1 MTARAALLTL
11 PAMALLAG
19 CSTVEGWFGHEPARP
34 QPVVAPAPPA
44 PPPPPAT
51 QLNLA
56 PAGLD
61 GRYAGT
67 LRLSSGAARTCRPA
81 RIPAS
86 ATVANGQV
94 AMNLGRFGSAQGTI
108 GSDAGANLTGTEL
121 AGQASFSGNRLHGQV
136 QRGTC
141 PYDIRLMK
149 RAAR

>member
-1 MTARAALLTL
+1 MSRHPLILAL

-19 CSTVEGWFGHEPARP
+19 CSTVEGWFGREPPRP
-34 QPVVAPAPPA
+34 APVAAPAPPA

-67 LRLSSGAARTCRPA
+67 LRLARDAARTCRPA
-81 RIPAS
+81 SIPTS

-94 AMNLGRFGSAQGTI
+94 AMNLGRFGSAEGTI

-121 AGQASFSGNRLHGQV
+121 AGQVSFSGNRLRGQV

-141 PYDIRLMK
+141 PYEVRLMK
-149 RAAR
+149 RAGR